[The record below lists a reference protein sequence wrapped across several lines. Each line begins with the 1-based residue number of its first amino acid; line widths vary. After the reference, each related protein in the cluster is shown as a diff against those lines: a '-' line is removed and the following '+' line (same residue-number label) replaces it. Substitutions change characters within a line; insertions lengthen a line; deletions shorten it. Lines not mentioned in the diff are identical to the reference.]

1 MTGPIV
7 QNDNSWL
14 WRTFELQDPAHA
26 RLLPMEG
33 LRGFA
38 VTLVFLQHY
47 SVQSQL
53 IGLQPGPAL
62 YFAGVFRTYGNYGV
76 ERG

>member
-1 MTGPIV
+1 MAVVERI
-7 QNDNSWL
+7 
-14 WRTFELQDPAHA
+14 RRIFELQDPRHA

-47 SVQSQL
+47 TRQSLL
-53 IGLQPGPAL
+53 IGMSPGAAHD
-62 YFAGVFRTYGNYGV
+62 FAAAFRNYGNLVDGI
-76 ERG
+76 